1 MSRRAVD
8 WETRNCLMDEQQ
20 FRRHADSALESLKQS
35 LIVAEDSAEIEV
47 EESGGA
53 LKVNFEDPPGVFV
66 ISPNAPVQQIWISA
80 LSTSFKLDWS
90 EAGNAFVLN
99 KTGEN
104 LKTLL
109 SRLINEQLGEQAVSL
124 K

>member
-1 MSRRAVD
+1 
-8 WETRNCLMDEQQ
+8 MDEQQ
-20 FRRHADSALESLKQS
+20 FRRNVDSAMESLKQS
-35 LIVAEDSAEIEV
+35 LIRAEDSAEIEV

-53 LKVNFEDPPGVFV
+53 LKVNFEDPPAIFV

-80 LSTSFKLDWS
+80 LSSSFKLDWS
-90 EAGNAFVLN
+90 AIVSGFVLA
-99 KTGEN
+99 KTGED

>member
-1 MSRRAVD
+1 
-8 WETRNCLMDEQQ
+8 MDEQQ
-20 FRRHADSALESLKQS
+20 FRRNVDSAMESLKQS
-35 LIVAEDSAEIEV
+35 LIRAEDSAEIEV

-53 LKVNFEDPPGVFV
+53 LKVNFEDPHAIFV

-90 EAGNAFVLN
+90 AIVSGFVLA
-99 KTGEN
+99 KTGED